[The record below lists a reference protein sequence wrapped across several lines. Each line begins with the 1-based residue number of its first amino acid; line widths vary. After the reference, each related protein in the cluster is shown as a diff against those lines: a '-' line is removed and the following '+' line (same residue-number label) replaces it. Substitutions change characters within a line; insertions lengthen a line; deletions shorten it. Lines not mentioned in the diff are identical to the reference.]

1 MSELVDLPRWLGM
14 AVLRESSFDLGAL
27 KAELS
32 KRGVSSRG
40 WRLYLDHGDA
50 MFKPLSKNWLD
61 KQTSSKQVTA
71 AVAWLC
77 LLQACE
83 MDVLPPHELVTSL
96 GEWKLPGGQLNAI
109 PPGFLR
115 AAWKATVLA
124 QYAEGDA
131 EDFIETDVIP
141 LAQWF
146 FQSGAYKSTGPDRLK
161 AGWESLKRLRREFVS
176 VESRK
181 LSTEDW
187 PPIIKKFESGRFVM
201 LALCNESELEEE
213 GEAMNHCV
221 GTFGDTCRFQ
231 PLRIFS
237 IQQKKSRLRV
247 ATLSI
252 KEIRSGSWVVDQL
265 KGPLNADVGHGL
277 WEDIDAL
284 LQIANLVSRQDAKL
298 RNFLD
303 FIHTLA
309 APDL

>member
-1 MSELVDLPRWLGM
+1 MPELTELPRWLGTT
-14 AVLRESSFDLGAL
+14 VLSDSSLDLGTL
-27 KAELS
+27 KTELS
-32 KRGVSSRG
+32 ERGVSSRG

-61 KQTSSKQVTA
+61 KQTLPKQA
-71 AVAWLC
+71 AAGIAWLC
-77 LLQACE
+77 VLQACE
-83 MDVLPPHELVTSL
+83 MDVLPPHELVSSI

-109 PPGFLR
+109 PPAFLR

-124 QYAEGDA
+124 EYNDIDI
-131 EDFIETDVIP
+131 EDFIQTDVIP

-176 VESRK
+176 VESQK

-187 PPIIKKFESGRFVM
+187 PPIIKKFESGRFLM
-201 LALCNESELEEE
+201 LALCKESELEEE
-213 GEAMNHCV
+213 GEAMSHCV
-221 GTFGDTCRFQ
+221 DTYGDNCRFQ

-237 IQQKKSRLRV
+237 IQLKKTRQRV

-252 KEIRSGSWVVDQL
+252 KEIKGGDWVVDQL
-265 KGPLNADVGHGL
+265 KGPLNADVGHCL

-284 LQIANLVSRQDAKL
+284 LQIVNLVSRQDPKL

-303 FIHTLA
+303 FIHSLA
-309 APDL
+309 TP